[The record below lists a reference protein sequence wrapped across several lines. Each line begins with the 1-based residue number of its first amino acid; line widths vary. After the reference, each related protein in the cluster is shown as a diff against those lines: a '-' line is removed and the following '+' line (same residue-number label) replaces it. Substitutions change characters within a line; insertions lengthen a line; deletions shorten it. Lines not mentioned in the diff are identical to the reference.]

1 MNLNKT
7 FYFKDFFIFD
17 FADTK
22 VDERNPILVKAFFI
36 CKRRERAN
44 YVSLQIL
51 SVRHLLCNWKQAWVP
66 AASADWYGKFCCEVD
81 ARGLVRSQQDSAV
94 DQNQLHDVRPVSW
107 KGIKRQR
114 PMLELVL
121 TSCRSYIHDAPFEF
135 TQSEMP
141 QCRTT
146 LLPSQTDFSIIH
158 KTYSFIPRI
167 ERTTPS
173 FHTMHLL

>member
-51 SVRHLLCNWKQAWVP
+51 PVKHLLCNWKQAWVP

-81 ARGLVRSQQDSAV
+81 ARGLVRSQQESAV
-94 DQNQLHDVRPVSW
+94 DQNQLHNVRRVSC
-107 KGIKRQR
+107 KGIKRQF

-121 TSCRSYIHDAPFEF
+121 TSCRPDIHDAVNAQMHSAELPSSPPKQISPSSIRPFPSFLGLRGQHPVF
-135 TQSEMP
+135 TQ
-141 QCRTT
+141 CIYCNT
-146 LLPSQTDFSIIH
+146 
-158 KTYSFIPRI
+158 
-167 ERTTPS
+167 
-173 FHTMHLL
+173 